1 MKNLSDYILEGY
13 DMLGHDVQVGDCIQ
27 FSSGGIQLYG
37 EVTEII
43 EGDKEK
49 YVVKALGWY
58 GDKSL
63 RNKIKETYK
72 VNTTSKS
79 VYKLNKIKKD

>member
-1 MKNLSDYILEGY
+1 MKTIKTFEAH
-13 DMLGHDVQVGDCIQ
+13 DMLGHEIHVGDWIQ
-27 FSSGGIQLYG
+27 FQSGGLDLWG
-37 EVTEII
+37 EITEITND
-43 EGDKEK
+43 EKEK
-49 YVVKALGWY
+49 YVVKTLGWF

-79 VYKLNKIKKD
+79 VYALNKIDKNI